1 MSSTAGGT
9 GALIGRLTAELRPV
23 RRLAR
28 PGWRA
33 ASWLGFVVLAGVV
46 LAVRA
51 DLGAVAARVVA
62 YPDMWLSVAGSVL
75 TAVAAAVAV
84 LMLALPDRD
93 GRWALLP
100 LPPFALW
107 LGASGVGCL
116 RQDAIALLHGASLA
130 AAGSACL
137 PFILTSSALLAVP
150 LGALIWRARPLRIG
164 LVALIGGL
172 ALSAASASLLW
183 LSHPFDASLA
193 DLVVHMA
200 AVGLVVICCRI
211 AALFLPE

>member
-1 MSSTAGGT
+1 MSGAADMT

-33 ASWLGFVVLAGVV
+33 ASWLGLVALAAVW
-46 LAVRA
+46 LAIRA
-51 DLGAVAARVVA
+51 DLGAVAARVMA
-62 YPDMWLSVAGSVL
+62 HSDMWLSVAGSTL
-75 TAVAAAVAV
+75 TAVFACVAV

-100 LPPFALW
+100 LPPLALW
-107 LGASGVGCL
+107 LGASGIGCL
-116 RQDAIALLHGASLA
+116 RQDAIALVHPASLMEA
-130 AAGSACL
+130 SSACL
-137 PFILTSSALLAVP
+137 PFILTSSALLALP
-150 LGALIWRARPLRIG
+150 LGVLIWRARPLRIG
-164 LVALIGGL
+164 LVALLGGL
-172 ALSAASASLLW
+172 ALAAASASLLW

-193 DLVVHMA
+193 DLIVHMA
-200 AVGLVVICCRI
+200 AVALVIVCCRI